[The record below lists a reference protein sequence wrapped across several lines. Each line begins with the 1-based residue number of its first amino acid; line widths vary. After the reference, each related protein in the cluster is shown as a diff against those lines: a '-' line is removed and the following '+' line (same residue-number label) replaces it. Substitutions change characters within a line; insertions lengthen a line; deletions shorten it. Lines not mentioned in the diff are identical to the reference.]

1 MASTTATPETILEK
15 PEMTVRPRPEGNSP
29 TAEAKSSLAEVK
41 TSHAHAEKGPKEEST
56 TGGRRRGRKT
66 GASRAVKTTGVARY
80 FLTKPAKDGTPELD
94 RELSDENQAMIEALK
109 QDRTFVAVTEWR
121 PKVDCSVQGRPAIE
135 KEAVFRNSQ

>member
-15 PEMTVRPRPEGNSP
+15 PEMIVRPRPEGNAP
-29 TAEAKSSLAEVK
+29 TAEAKVSPAEIK
-41 TSHAHAEKGPKEEST
+41 SSHAHSEKGSKEEST

-66 GASRAVKTTGVARY
+66 GASRAAKTAGVARY

-135 KEAVFRNSQ
+135 KEAVFRSSQ